1 MSNTSD
7 VNDAT
12 AHAATSTALTNFKT
26 ATVTY
31 LDAVDTALNGL
42 GASQK
47 AVQIP
52 DVKQEVLEA
61 ATKTANALVE
71 G

>member
-1 MSNTSD
+1 MSNTTD

-12 AHAATSTALTNFKT
+12 AHAATSSALTTLK
-26 ATVTY
+26 AAYVTSM
-31 LDAVDTALNGL
+31 DAVDTGLAGL
-42 GASQK
+42 GATQK

-52 DVKQEVLEA
+52 DVKQPILES
-61 ATKTANALVE
+61 ATKAANALVE